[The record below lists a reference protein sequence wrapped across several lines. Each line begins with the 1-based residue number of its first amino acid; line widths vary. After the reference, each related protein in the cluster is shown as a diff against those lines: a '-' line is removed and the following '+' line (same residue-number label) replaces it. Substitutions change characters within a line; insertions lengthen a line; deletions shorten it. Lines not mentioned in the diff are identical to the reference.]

1 MVSQL
6 KFSAQNIIEV
16 GTSQNC
22 PYLLPGQ
29 CTCQKRKQISS
40 KGKGLGKQD
49 TLSDD
54 PQDQVTVQG
63 TASCVP
69 GPVLAGLFQ
78 QTLLEE
84 RFSQEGSLL

>member
-1 MVSQL
+1 MHVSKKEADQ
-6 KFSAQNIIEV
+6 F
-16 GTSQNC
+16 
-22 PYLLPGQ
+22 
-29 CTCQKRKQISS
+29 KRERT
-40 KGKGLGKQD
+40 GKQD

-54 PQDQVTVQG
+54 PQDQVTVQE

-84 RFSQEGSLL
+84 RFSQEGSLLNRIKNKKG